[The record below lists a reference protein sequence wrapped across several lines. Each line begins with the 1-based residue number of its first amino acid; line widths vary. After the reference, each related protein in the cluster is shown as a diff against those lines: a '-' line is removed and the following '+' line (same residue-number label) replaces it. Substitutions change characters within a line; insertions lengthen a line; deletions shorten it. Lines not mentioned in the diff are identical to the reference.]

1 MNLVEEGTPNPMGE
15 QLVDELRWIH
25 GILRDNLRTIRGIV
39 DRINSGTPAEEIKAE
54 IDEFAATSAI
64 WTLRINCLRYCSL
77 VHAHHQGEDTHFFPG
92 LRRANP
98 DLCPVIDKLEADH
111 VAISDYLDE
120 VEASAK
126 RILEDETARVELAGA
141 LNALAEHLLTHLDY
155 EETNLNPTLRRLTA
169 WPHP

>member
-1 MNLVEEGTPNPMGE
+1 VL
-15 QLVDELRWIH
+15 H
-25 GILRDNLRTIRGIV
+25 GNI
-39 DRINSGTPAEEIKAE
+39 
-54 IDEFAATSAI
+54 
-64 WTLRINCLRYCSL
+64 
-77 VHAHHQGEDTHFFPG
+77 GEDTHFFPG

-169 WPHP
+169 WPHL

>member
-25 GILRDNLRTIRGIV
+25 SILRDNLRTIRGIV
-39 DRINSGTPAEEIKAE
+39 DRINGGTPAEQIKAE

-98 DLCPVIDKLEADH
+98 DLCPMIDKLEADH
-111 VAISDYLDE
+111 VAISGYLDE

-126 RILEDETARVELAGA
+126 RILEEEPARVELAKT
-141 LNALAEHLLTHLDY
+141 LNAL
-155 EETNLNPTLRRLTA
+155 
-169 WPHP
+169 

>member
-1 MNLVEEGTPNPMGE
+1 MNLVEEGTPNPTGE
-15 QLVDELRWIH
+15 QLVAELRWIH
-25 GILRDNLRTIRGIV
+25 GILRDNLATIRDIV
-39 DRINSGTPAEEIKAE
+39 DRINGGAAAEQIKAE
-54 IDEFAATSAI
+54 IDEFAATSAV

-77 VHAHHQGEDTHFFPG
+77 VHAHHHGEDTHFFPG

-111 VAISDYLDE
+111 IAISDYLDK

-126 RILEDETARVELAGA
+126 RILVDESARVELAGA

-169 WPHP
+169 WSHP